1 MSISA
6 FIVLFA
12 CEQGQESDSSEAS
25 VRGPRI
31 KHVCRRAAVALG
43 NRAVFPDDMPTLSAL
58 PWEEREKIL
67 SSMGNDGEETQLTS
81 HLACMPIT
89 ALVLKFSLS
98 LPGEYLSHPST
109 QDRLP
114 VQRTAQTHNHTR
126 VFGLWENIQALHRS
140 SAHSVQ
146 PSSPNQVLLAVRRQ
160 GFGSNAAILH
170 SIIKVAR
177 YPVLLKGG
185 SISSQENGFT
195 SAERSENYRDLSLPV
210 APHLVL

>member
-1 MSISA
+1 
-6 FIVLFA
+6 
-12 CEQGQESDSSEAS
+12 
-25 VRGPRI
+25 
-31 KHVCRRAAVALG
+31 
-43 NRAVFPDDMPTLSAL
+43 MPTLSAL

-160 GFGSNAAILH
+160 GFGSNAVVNFALNNR
-170 SIIKVAR
+170 S
-177 YPVLLKGG
+177 G
-185 SISSQENGFT
+185 SISSFT
-195 SAERSENYRDLSLPV
+195 KRWLNILARKWFYFS
-210 APHLVL
+210 